1 MGGYFCDMEME
12 QLLKDFA
19 PYISPIITAIGVI
32 IIAWWKHQQPRQEA
46 FLKLELQRREE
57 ELKKQSQRKNEYI
70 SQIYGMLWSLL
81 TDLKADRVYIVQPH
95 PLTHREYLSIT
106 IEVRRNGVDGMK
118 SNIQNLPM
126 DSVAKFASD
135 LSSRDYLYYKDIS
148 NNVRDKRAR
157 AFLLNAGSQSA
168 IIRKLSTKDEGWIGN
183 IFCEYNHTTDISPE
197 YARGRMEMI
206 AEQIEYILPP
216 I

>member
-1 MGGYFCDMEME
+1 ME
-12 QLLKDFA
+12 QILKDFA

-32 IIAWWKHQQPRQEA
+32 LIAWWKHQQPRQEA
-46 FLKLELQRREE
+46 LLKLELQRREE
-57 ELKKQSQRKNEYI
+57 DLKRHTQRNREYI
-70 SQIYGMLWSLL
+70 SQIYGKLWNLL

-106 IEVRRNGVDGMK
+106 IEVHRTGAEGMK
-118 SNIQNLPM
+118 ANIQNLPM

-148 NNVRDKRAR
+148 TNVRDKRAR

-168 IIRKLSTKDEGWIGN
+168 IIRRLATDDDGWIGN
-183 IFCEYNHTTDISPE
+183 IFCEYNHTTDVSPE
-197 YARGRMEMI
+197 YARGRLETI
-206 AEQIEYILPP
+206 AEQIQFILPP